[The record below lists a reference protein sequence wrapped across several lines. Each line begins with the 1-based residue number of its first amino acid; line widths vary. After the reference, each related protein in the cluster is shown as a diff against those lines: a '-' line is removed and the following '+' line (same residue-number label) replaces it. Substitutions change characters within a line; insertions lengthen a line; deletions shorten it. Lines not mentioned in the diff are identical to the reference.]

1 MVKRYQ
7 GAGDS
12 DHGAD
17 VLMAPLIAF
26 NVWNPF
32 LAGAVHGNTQALGD
46 LSTIA
51 DEWQNFLSRRLKEDV
66 ALLQRL
72 TRSTSPDQVL
82 AAYADFWHKAAEDY
96 GNEVT
101 TVAKLMADM
110 TGRIA
115 VATQSAT
122 EDASTKLVPRKAA

>member
-1 MVKRYQ
+1 
-7 GAGDS
+7 
-12 DHGAD
+12 
-17 VLMAPLIAF
+17 MAPLIAF

-32 LAGAVHGNTQALGD
+32 LAGAVHGNSQALGD

-101 TVAKLMADM
+101 TVTKLMADM